1 MISVPLLS
9 QACNVARFIAASL
22 RNGTVRYYVGD
33 LPGFYKALNAAGVAY
48 VVLQWSERV
57 PMTPGTEQMKA
68 DDIDHLVADR
78 DMRRVM
84 SIAACHPGPVKTDY
98 YSVGGRRGSSYKSL
112 PYYMPKLA
120 QRILDARMLDPR
132 GFFRPSPRDEFFA
145 FAYHLCYHKGLS
157 SGLEGGLPACPP
169 TNQTMAPYEAELR
182 RLAVTAEFD
191 SLPEPPTL
199 SSLHDMLHVYGWA
212 IPADLMTRWPKRH
225 AFLDALLSR
234 EAKRAQPLIDAAQG
248 HTIFV
253 LREDCDTTELEQ
265 LALSMI
271 AERFVILRILRLDSA
286 MRDRLVART
295 RGGSWVEKRRGVVA
309 PTVVVIC
316 RDAEAPGPIPVKMSA
331 EKVTRR
337 YPHLSNTDL
346 LIKRNIR
353 DAVNAAAGPRQRR
366 VVIHA
371 TDNAFEC
378 AEVFLALFEK
388 RALSEMQAILGCRVA
403 RTTVLQ
409 GRGP

>member
-1 MISVPLLS
+1 MISVPPLF
-9 QACNVARFIAASL
+9 QARNAARFILASL

-33 LPGFYKALNAAGVAY
+33 LPGFYQALNAAGIAY
-48 VVLQWSERV
+48 VVLRWSERV
-57 PMTPGTEQMKA
+57 PMTLAAEQVHV

-84 SIAACHPGPVKTDY
+84 SIAARHPGAVKTDY

-112 PYYMPKLA
+112 PYYMPELA
-120 QRILDARMLDPR
+120 QRILCGRQLDPR

-145 FAYHLCYHKGLS
+145 FAYHLCYHKGLA
-157 SGLEGGLPACPP
+157 SGLEGGLPACPSAKQP
-169 TNQTMAPYEAELR
+169 TAYYESELR
-182 RLAVTAEFD
+182 RLAVTAEFNE
-191 SLPEPPTL
+191 LPEPLTL
-199 SSLHDMLHVYGWA
+199 SSLHDLLHVHGWA

-225 AFLDALLSR
+225 AFLEALLSR
-234 EAKRAQPLIDAAQG
+234 EAQRAQPLIHAAQR
-248 HTIFV
+248 HTVFV

-271 AERFVILRILRLDSA
+271 AERFIILCIIRLDSA

-295 RGGSWVEKRRGVVA
+295 RGGSWVEKQRGVVA

-316 RDAEAPGPIPVKMSA
+316 RDAEEPGPIPVRMSA
-331 EKVTRR
+331 KKVTRR

-353 DAVNAAAGPRQRR
+353 DAVNAAAGQSQRR
-366 VVIHA
+366 VVVHA

-378 AEVFLALFEK
+378 AEVFSALFVKE
-388 RALSEMQAILGCRVA
+388 ALSEMEAILGRKVA
-403 RTTVLQ
+403 RTTI
-409 GRGP
+409 